1 MDSRRPGGRPSRPNT
16 LGEAWRRASQPRPRK
31 ADHLPPLP
39 DWPPMRGERLED
51 RAGAEWPSLGP
62 SPSIGDAAR
71 DDRSSGDYRDYRDYR
86 DERADRDDRDDR
98 VERDDPRNAASAQ
111 RKPDRQRPALDLWR
125 RWRGATRKVQVLV
138 VAAILLP
145 LLLIGGCSTLALQ
158 ALNGANLGA
167 SSALL
172 GTQATQQTSAVNS
185 TPLANATATSASSA
199 ATSAPT
205 HAPTTAPSVA
215 LTLAITCASGAIRGT
230 GKICVKTQPSAALNI
245 SVIYCDGASAKG
257 LRGAATADASGAYTW
272 TWPVRTSCAG
282 TATATVT
289 AQWQGQKITQ
299 TQKFTITS

>member
-16 LGEAWRRASQPRPRK
+16 LGEAWRRASQPRQRQ

-71 DDRSSGDYRDYRDYR
+71 DDHDYRDYRD
-86 DERADRDDRDDR
+86 DRDYPRD
-98 VERDDPRNAASAQ
+98 AAPAQ
-111 RKPDRQRPALDLWR
+111 RKPDRQRPAQELWR
-125 RWRGATRKVQVLV
+125 RWRGAPRKAQVLV

-172 GTQATQQTSAVNS
+172 GTQATQQASAVNG

-199 ATSAPT
+199 PTSAPT
-205 HAPTTAPSVA
+205 PAPTAAPSAA
-215 LTLAITCASGAIRGT
+215 LTLSITCASGSIRGT
-230 GKICVKTQPSAALNI
+230 GKVCVQTLPSAALSI
-245 SVIYCDGASAKG
+245 SVTYCDGNSAKG

-289 AQWQGQKITQ
+289 AQLQGKKVTQ

>member
-16 LGEAWRRASQPRPRK
+16 LGEAWRRASQPRQRQ

-71 DDRSSGDYRDYRDYR
+71 DDRDYRDF
-86 DERADRDDRDDR
+86 
-98 VERDDPRNAASAQ
+98 RDDPRDPRDPRDAAPAQ
-111 RKPDRQRPALDLWR
+111 RKPDRQRPALELWR
-125 RWRGATRKVQVLV
+125 RWRGATRKVQALV

-172 GTQATQQTSAVNS
+172 GTQATQQASAVNG
-185 TPLANATATSASSA
+185 TPLANATATQASSA

-205 HAPTTAPSVA
+205 HAPTTAPSAA
-215 LTLAITCASGAIRGT
+215 LTLSITCASGSIRGT
-230 GKICVKTQPSAALNI
+230 GKVCVKTQPSAALSI
-245 SVIYCDGASAKG
+245 SVTYCDGSSAKG
-257 LRGAATADASGAYTW
+257 LRGAAIADSSGAYTW

-299 TQKFTITS
+299 TQKFTITA